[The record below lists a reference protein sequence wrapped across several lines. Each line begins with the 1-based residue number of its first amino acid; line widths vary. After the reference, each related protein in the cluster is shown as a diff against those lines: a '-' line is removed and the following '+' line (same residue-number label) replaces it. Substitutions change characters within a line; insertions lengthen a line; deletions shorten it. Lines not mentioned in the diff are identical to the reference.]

1 MTTIDRIDTLQSRH
15 ASLETKLE
23 DEERRPHP
31 DVAVIHD
38 LKRQKL
44 ALKDEIARL
53 EKV

>member
-1 MTTIDRIDTLQSRH
+1 MTTIDRIDTLRSRH

-31 DVAVIHD
+31 DDAVIHD

-44 ALKDEIARL
+44 AIKDEIARL
-53 EKV
+53 ERV